1 MKTKIGKMPY
11 INSDIFYIHREDCFE
26 YVNYTPRQMGL
37 AFEEGVI
44 KAGPIA
50 TVDFFRINKAKLFE
64 DLCVS
69 TKESAKSVLLF
80 SKKCKLQEITKVF
93 ITNQTSTSVNLLKVL
108 SKYYWKIPNP
118 LLTENRMEYDD
129 CDAFLFI
136 GDEALN
142 MGLSRGMSPTQL
154 PFNPN
159 KSSLKVIDL
168 GLEWFKYTSLPFV
181 FAVWAYDDIP
191 KEEYQRLKDSLYHN
205 LRFDG
210 DRYINI
216 PIVSQRRSTDYL
228 KESTIT
234 WYLNGFNYRMSKS
247 ENDSIDLFE
256 QLYNNLQ
263 ND

>member
-1 MKTKIGKMPY
+1 MKTKIGRMPY

-26 YVNYTPRQMGL
+26 YVSYTPRQMGL

-50 TVDFFRINKAKLFE
+50 IVDFFRINKAKLFE

-80 SKKCKLQEITKVF
+80 SKKCKLQEINKVF

-108 SKYYWKIPNP
+108 SKYYWKITN
-118 LLTENRMEYDD
+118 LVLTENQMEYDD

-142 MGLSRGMSPTQL
+142 MGWGRGISPAQL
-154 PFNPN
+154 PCSPN
-159 KSSLKVIDL
+159 KTPLKIIDL

-181 FAVWAYDDIP
+181 FAVWAYDDITTEECQIL
-191 KEEYQRLKDSLYHN
+191 KESLYHN

-210 DRYINI
+210 DQYLNI
-216 PIVSQRRSTDYL
+216 PTISQRRSTDNL
-228 KESTIT
+228 KESTIS
-234 WYLNGFNYRMSKS
+234 WYLNGFNYRISKS
-247 ENDSIDLFE
+247 ETDSINLFK
-256 QLYNNLQ
+256 QLYNDLQ
-263 ND
+263 NA